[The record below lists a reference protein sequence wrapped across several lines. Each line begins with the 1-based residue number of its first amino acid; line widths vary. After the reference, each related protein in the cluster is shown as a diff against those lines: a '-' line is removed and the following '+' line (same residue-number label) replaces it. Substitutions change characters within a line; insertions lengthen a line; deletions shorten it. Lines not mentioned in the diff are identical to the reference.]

1 VPWLSRLLWRR
12 IPHSKNGNF
21 SLQGDI
27 LDTDVF
33 INLCLQEGLIS
44 SNPATGQLFAY
55 KVNQYSRRKRER
67 KPFRTNCGY
76 LMCSVIRNGYRKNLL
91 VHRVIWWDSVGYIPP
106 NKVIDHINGNK
117 ADNRLSNLRLIS
129 QSENVLAGN
138 VARGE
143 RAGGAKLTWI
153 TVRAIR
159 FWHNIGLSYSTLA
172 RRYGVTKANIGYI
185 IRKKT
190 WIE

>member
-1 VPWLSRLLWRR
+1 
-12 IPHSKNGNF
+12 
-21 SLQGDI
+21 
-27 LDTDVF
+27 
-33 INLCLQEGLIS
+33 
-44 SNPATGQLFAY
+44 
-55 KVNQYSRRKRER
+55 
-67 KPFRTNCGY
+67 
-76 LMCSVIRNGYRKNLL
+76 MCSVIRNGYRKNLL